1 MTTDIARPSTATHIR
16 TISRHLAHR
25 CAVSEV
31 FVTSLHANTEDSY
44 TVGAQLPR
52 MHAYYGDHV
61 GAAAVQYDP
70 LLVMEA
76 ARQAA
81 IALTHEYFGVPGDM
95 AFVVRTFNGSG
106 ADTAAWRIGPTPA
119 DLVMTVQI
127 TRRHQHHG
135 RVHGVDMVLDIACA
149 DTPMMTVDGSFTW
162 ITPHQ
167 WEQLRDS
174 ARTGLG
180 LGGFDGTTV
189 SGERADPATVG
200 RESRRNVVIGPLQPH
215 SEGGT
220 AALVADTG
228 HPALFDHP
236 LDHAPGSL
244 LIEAARQTAT
254 ALLGPNPPQL
264 LCVASTFEK
273 FVELDHPAACIAE
286 IVQTDPVV
294 IRCDIHQ
301 GDTTAARIDLEFA
314 EVPEQ

>member
-1 MTTDIARPSTATHIR
+1 MTTDTARPSTATHIQ

-31 FVTSLHANTEDSY
+31 FVTSLHADTPDSY

-52 MHAYYGDHV
+52 MHAYYGDHL
-61 GAAAVQYDP
+61 GPAATLYDP

-76 ARQAA
+76 GRQAA
-81 IALTHEYFGVPGDM
+81 IALTHEFFGVPRDM

-106 ADTAAWRIGPTPA
+106 VDTAAWRIGPAPA

-127 TRRHQHHG
+127 VRRHERAG
-135 RVHGVDMVLDIACA
+135 RIQGVDMILDIACGG
-149 DTPMMTVDGSFTW
+149 TPMMTVDGSFTW
-162 ITPHQ
+162 VTPSH
-167 WEQLRDS
+167 WERLRS
-174 ARTGLG
+174 GFRTGLG
-180 LGGFDGTTV
+180 LGEFDGTTV
-189 SGERADPATVG
+189 PGERAEPATVG
-200 RESRRNVVIGPLQPH
+200 RENRRNVVIGPLRPH
-215 SEGGT
+215 STGGA

-228 HPALFDHP
+228 HPFLFDHP

-264 LCVASTFEK
+264 LCVAATFEK
-273 FVELDHPAACIAE
+273 FVELDHPAECVAE
-286 IVQTDPVV
+286 IIHTDPVV

-301 GDTTAARIDLEFA
+301 DDTTAARIDLEFA

>member
-1 MTTDIARPSTATHIR
+1 MTTDIARPSVATHLR

-31 FVTSLHANTEDSY
+31 FVTSLHTHTPDSY

-61 GAAAVQYDP
+61 GPAATHYDP

-106 ADTAAWRIGPTPA
+106 VDTAAWRIGPAPA
-119 DLVMTVQI
+119 DLVMSVQVG
-127 TRRHQHHG
+127 RRHERAG
-135 RVHGVDMVLDIACA
+135 RVQGVDMVLDIACGGV
-149 DTPMMTVDGSFTW
+149 PMMTVDGSFTW
-162 ITPHQ
+162 ITPSQ
-167 WEQLRDS
+167 WEQLRGS
-174 ARTGLG
+174 SRTGLG
-180 LGGFDGTTV
+180 LGEFDGTAV
-189 SGERADPATVG
+189 PGERADPKAVG
-200 RESRRNVVIGPLQPH
+200 RDNRRNVVIGPLQRH

-220 AALVADTG
+220 AVLVADTG
-228 HPALFDHP
+228 HPVLFDHP

-264 LCVASTFEK
+264 LCVASTFDK
-273 FVELDHPAACIAE
+273 FVELDHPAACVAE
-286 IVQTDPVV
+286 IVHTDPMVV
-294 IRCDIHQ
+294 RCGIRQ
-301 GDTTAARIDLEFA
+301 GDTLAARIDLEFTEA
-314 EVPEQ
+314 T

>member
-1 MTTDIARPSTATHIR
+1 MTTDTARPATATHTR

-52 MHAYYGDHV
+52 MHAYYGDHL
-61 GAAAVQYDP
+61 GPAATHYDP

-81 IALTHEYFGVPGDM
+81 IALTHEYFGIPQDM

-119 DLVMTVQI
+119 DLVMSVQI
-127 TRRHQHHG
+127 TRRHQRAG
-135 RVHGVDMVLDIACA
+135 RVHGVDMVLDIGCGGV
-149 DTPMMTVDGSFTW
+149 PMMTVDGSFTW
-162 ITPHQ
+162 ITPTQ
-167 WEQLRDS
+167 WDRLRDS
-174 ARTGLG
+174 ACTGLG
-180 LGGFDGTTV
+180 LGEFDGEAV
-189 SGERADPATVG
+189 SGARAEPQMVG
-200 RESRRNVVIGPLQPH
+200 RENRRNVVIGPLQPH
-215 SEGGT
+215 PAGGT
-220 AALVADTG
+220 AVLVADTG
-228 HPALFDHP
+228 HPVLFDHP

-264 LCVASTFEK
+264 LCVAATFEK
-273 FVELDHPAACIAE
+273 FVELDTPAECVAE
-286 IVQTDPVV
+286 IVHTDPRVV
-294 IRCDIHQ
+294 RCTIHQ
-301 GDTTAARIDLEFA
+301 ADTPAARIDLEFA